1 MTTKE
6 AVEYLIREFVTPFG
20 CNAESLAK
28 SEKTHEVLRV
38 LDRDFGLGLSRCPGE
53 MCGKSLESR

>member
-20 CNAESLAK
+20 CNAESLAQ
-28 SEKTHEVLRV
+28 SEKTHEALYV
-38 LDRDFGLGLSRCPGE
+38 LDRDFGLGLLQCPGE
-53 MCGKSLESR
+53 MCGKSLKE